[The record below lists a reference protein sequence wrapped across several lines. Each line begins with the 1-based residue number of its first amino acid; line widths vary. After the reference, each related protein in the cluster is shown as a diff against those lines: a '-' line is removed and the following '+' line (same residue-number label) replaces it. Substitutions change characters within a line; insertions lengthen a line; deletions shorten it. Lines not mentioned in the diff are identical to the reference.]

1 MPGLSKRIYKPN
13 ICNKE
18 LGTWEY
24 AGVLPMNQ
32 QKLVRGGSEWCTY
45 LNVEV
50 EWCIYKSKR

>member
-24 AGVLPMNQ
+24 AEVLPMNKK
-32 QKLVRGGSEWCTY
+32 KLVRGGS
-45 LNVEV
+45 
-50 EWCIYKSKR
+50 